1 MGVGAADRRNE
12 RCRGKPASKREEN
25 VGLHFVFL
33 FYLFCFIQGLSA
45 WNGVTIMQGGSQ

>member
-12 RCRGKPASKREEN
+12 RCRGKLTSKREGN
-25 VGLHFVFL
+25 VGLHLVFL
-33 FYLFCFIQGLSA
+33 FYLFCFIQDLSA